1 MTAVQEERSVNIEK
15 IMVVGAGTMGSGIAQ
30 TAAACGC
37 TVVLVDIDQQRA
49 IAAVE
54 LIRKRLER
62 RVAAGK
68 IAMEEKDL
76 LLARITTT
84 SSLEDCGTVELV
96 IEAASEQE
104 TVKQAIFR
112 QLDALAP
119 AATIFASNTSA
130 ISITRLAAVTARPER
145 FIGMHFMNPAHV
157 MELVELIP
165 GLRTAPEVV
174 ATIRALA
181 ERMGKKPVI
190 VADAPGFVANRL
202 LMPAINEA
210 IQTLQEG
217 IASRDDIDLV
227 MKLGAGQPMGPLE
240 LADFIGLD
248 VCLEIL
254 ETLYRELG
262 EKFRPCPLLRKM
274 VEGGKLGRKNGEGF
288 YDYR

>member
-1 MTAVQEERSVNIEK
+1 MNIEK

-30 TAAACGC
+30 TAADCGC
-37 TVVLVDIDQQRA
+37 SVILADIDIQRA
-49 IAAVE
+49 IAAIE

-68 IAMEEKDL
+68 VSSEKKEL
-76 LLARITTT
+76 LLSRFTTT
-84 SSLEDCGTVELV
+84 STLESCEGVDLV
-96 IEAASEQE
+96 IEAASEKE
-104 TVKQAIFR
+104 EIKQAIFR
-112 QLDALAP
+112 RLDDLAP
-119 AATIFASNTSA
+119 SGTIFASNTSA
-130 ISITRLAAVTARPER
+130 ISITRLAAAASRPDR
-145 FIGMHFMNPAHV
+145 FIGMHFMNPAHI
-157 MELVELIP
+157 MELVEVIP
-165 GLRTAPEVV
+165 GLRTEPEIIT
-174 ATIRALA
+174 TICELA
-181 ERMGKKPVI
+181 KRMGKKPVV

-217 IASRDDIDLV
+217 IASREDIDLI

-254 ETLYRELG
+254 ETLHRELG
-262 EKFRPCPLLRKM
+262 EKYRPCPLLRKM
-274 VEGGKLGRKNGEGF
+274 VEGGKRGRKNGEGF

>member
-1 MTAVQEERSVNIEK
+1 MNIEK

-30 TAAACGC
+30 IAAACGC
-37 TVVLVDIDQQRA
+37 TVVLADIDQQRA
-49 IAAVE
+49 VAAVE
-54 LIRKRLER
+54 LIGKRLER
-62 RVAAGK
+62 RVAAGRL
-68 IAMEEKDL
+68 ATEEKDL

-84 SSLEDCGTVELV
+84 TSLEDCGAAELV

-104 TVKQAIFR
+104 AVKQAIFR

-130 ISITRLAAVTARPER
+130 ISITRLSAATARPER

-174 ATIRALA
+174 ATIRALS
-181 ERMGKKPVI
+181 ERMGKKPVV

>member
-1 MTAVQEERSVNIEK
+1 MDIEK
-15 IMVVGAGTMGSGIAQ
+15 IVVVGAGTMGSGIAQ
-30 TAAACGC
+30 TAAASGC
-37 TVVLVDIDQQRA
+37 DVALADVDEQRA
-49 IAAVE
+49 IAAVD
-54 LIRKRLER
+54 LIRNRLEN
-62 RVAAGK
+62 RVTTGK
-68 IAMEEKDL
+68 ISAEGKEL
-76 LLARITTT
+76 VLSRITTIPG
-84 SSLEDCGTVELV
+84 LEGCGDADLI
-96 IEAASEQE
+96 IEAASEKE
-104 TVKQAIFR
+104 SVKQAIFR

-119 AATIFASNTSA
+119 SSAIIASNTSA

-157 MELVELIP
+157 MKLVEIIP
-165 GLRTAPEVV
+165 GLRTAPEIVT
-174 ATIRALA
+174 TIIALC
-181 ERMGKKPVI
+181 EKMGKQPVV

-217 IASRDDIDLV
+217 IASREDIDLV
-227 MKLGAGQPMGPLE
+227 MKLGAGHPMGPLE

-254 ETLYRELG
+254 ETLHRELG

-274 VEGGKLGRKNGEGF
+274 VEGGKLGRKNSEGF

>member
-1 MTAVQEERSVNIEK
+1 MSIEK
-15 IMVVGAGTMGSGIAQ
+15 IMVVGAGTMGGGIAQ

-37 TVVLVDIDQQRA
+37 TVILADIAELRA
-49 IAAVE
+49 SAAVE

-62 RVAAGK
+62 RTAAGK
-68 IAMEEKDL
+68 IPPGEKEL
-76 LLARITTT
+76 LLSRISTTT
-84 SSLEDCGTVELV
+84 SLEDCGAVELV
-96 IEAASEQE
+96 IEAASELE

-119 AATIFASNTSA
+119 AATILASNTSA
-130 ISITRLAAVTARPER
+130 ISITRLAAVTARPDR
-145 FIGMHFMNPAHV
+145 FIGMHFMNPAHI
-157 MELVELIP
+157 MELVEVIP
-165 GLRTAPEVV
+165 GLRTAPEVI
-174 ATIRALA
+174 ATIRALS
-181 ERMGKKPVI
+181 ERMGKKPVV

-217 IASRDDIDLV
+217 IAARADLDLV
-227 MKLGAGQPMGPLE
+227 MKLGPGQPMGPLE

-254 ETLYRELG
+254 ETLHRELG

>member
-1 MTAVQEERSVNIEK
+1 MSIEK

-30 TAAACGC
+30 TAASCGC
-37 TVVLVDIDQQRA
+37 AVVLADVDEQRA

-62 RVAAGK
+62 RTAAGRTSPG
-68 IAMEEKDL
+68 EKEL

-84 SSLEDCGTVELV
+84 SSLEDCGAVELV
-96 IEAASEQE
+96 IEAASERE
-104 TVKQAIFR
+104 AVKQAIFH

-130 ISITRLAAVTARPER
+130 ISITRLAAVTTRPDR
-145 FIGMHFMNPAHV
+145 FIGMHFMNPAHI
-157 MELVELIP
+157 MELVEVIP

-174 ATIRALA
+174 ATICALS
-181 ERMGKKPVI
+181 ERMGKKPVV

-210 IQTLQEG
+210 IRTLQEG
-217 IASRDDIDLV
+217 IATRDDIDLV

-254 ETLYRELG
+254 ETLHRELG

-288 YDYR
+288 YDY

>member
-1 MTAVQEERSVNIEK
+1 MNIEK

-30 TAAACGC
+30 TAATCGC
-37 TVVLVDIDQQRA
+37 GVVLADIDEQRA
-49 IAAVE
+49 LAAVE

-68 IAMEEKDL
+68 ISPEEKEL
-76 LLARITTT
+76 LLSRITTT
-84 SSLEDCGTVELV
+84 TSLEDCGAVELV
-96 IEAASEQE
+96 IEAASELE
-104 TVKQAIFR
+104 AVKQAIFR
-112 QLDALAP
+112 RLDALAS

-130 ISITRLAAVTARPER
+130 ISITRLAAVTIRPDR
-145 FIGMHFMNPAHV
+145 FIGMHFMNPAHI
-157 MELVELIP
+157 MELVEVIP
-165 GLRTAPEVV
+165 GLRTSPEVV
-174 ATIRALA
+174 TTIRALC
-181 ERMGKKPVI
+181 EKMGKKPVM

-217 IASRDDIDLV
+217 IATRDDIDLV

-254 ETLYRELG
+254 ETLHRELG

>member
-1 MTAVQEERSVNIEK
+1 LNIEK

-37 TVVLVDIDQQRA
+37 TVVLADIDEQRA

-54 LIRKRLER
+54 LIRRRLER
-62 RVAAGK
+62 RVATGK
-68 IAMEEKDL
+68 ISPEEMGL
-76 LLARITTT
+76 LLSRIMATT
-84 SSLEDCGTVELV
+84 SLDDCRAVELV
-96 IEAASEQE
+96 IEAASERE
-104 TVKQAIFR
+104 SVKQAIFR
-112 QLDALAP
+112 RLDALAP
-119 AATIFASNTSA
+119 AETIFASNTSA
-130 ISITRLAAVTARPER
+130 ISITRLAAVTARPDR
-145 FIGMHFMNPAHV
+145 FIGMHFMNPAHI
-157 MELVELIP
+157 MELIEIIP

-174 ATIRALA
+174 ATIRALS
-181 ERMGKKPVI
+181 ERMSKKPVV

-217 IASRDDIDLV
+217 IATRDDIDLV

-254 ETLYRELG
+254 ETLHRELG
-262 EKFRPCPLLRKM
+262 EKFLPCPLLRKM

>member
-1 MTAVQEERSVNIEK
+1 LNIEK

-37 TVVLVDIDQQRA
+37 SVVLADIDEQRA
-49 IAAVE
+49 SAAVE
-54 LIRKRLER
+54 LIWKRLER

-68 IAMEEKDL
+68 LTREENEL
-76 LLARITTT
+76 LLSRISTA
-84 SSLEDCGTVELV
+84 SGLEDSEAVELV

-104 TVKQAIFR
+104 AVKQAIFR
-112 QLDALAP
+112 RLDALAP

-130 ISITRLAAVTARPER
+130 ISITRLAAVTTRPDR
-145 FIGMHFMNPAHV
+145 FIGMHFMNPAHI
-157 MELVELIP
+157 MELVEVIP
-165 GLRTAPEVV
+165 GLRTSPEVV
-174 ATIRALA
+174 ATIRTLS
-181 ERMGKKPVI
+181 EKMGKKPVV

-217 IASRDDIDLV
+217 IASRDEIDLV

-248 VCLEIL
+248 VCLGIL
-254 ETLYRELG
+254 ETLHRELG

-274 VEGGKLGRKNGEGF
+274 AEGGKLGRKNGEGF

>member
-1 MTAVQEERSVNIEK
+1 VNIEK

-30 TAAACGC
+30 TAAGCGC
-37 TVVLVDIDQQRA
+37 TVVLADIDEQRA
-49 IAAVE
+49 VAAVE

-62 RVAAGK
+62 RVAKGTISNEDK
-68 IAMEEKDL
+68 EL
-76 LLARITTT
+76 LLFRLTTT
-84 SSLEDCGTVELV
+84 SGLEGCRDADLI
-96 IEAASEQE
+96 IEAASEKE
-104 TVKQAIFR
+104 AVKQAIFR

-119 AATIFASNTSA
+119 TATIFASNTSA
-130 ISITRLAAVTARPER
+130 ISITRLAAATTRPDR

-157 MELVELIP
+157 MELVEVIP
-165 GLRTAPEVV
+165 GLRTDPEVV
-174 ATIRALA
+174 ATIRALC
-181 ERMGKKPVI
+181 ERMGKKPVV

-210 IQTLQEG
+210 IQTLLEG
-217 IASRDDIDLV
+217 VASREDIDLV

-254 ETLYRELG
+254 ETLHRELG
-262 EKFRPCPLLRKM
+262 EKFRPCPLLRTM

>member
-1 MTAVQEERSVNIEK
+1 LSIEK
-15 IMVVGAGTMGSGIAQ
+15 IIVVGAGTMGSGIAQ

-37 TVVLVDIDQQRA
+37 TIVLTDMDQQRA

-62 RVAAGK
+62 RVATGK
-68 IAMEEKDL
+68 ISPEEKEL
-76 LLARITTT
+76 LLSRITTT
-84 SSLEDCGTVELV
+84 TSLEDCGAVELV

-104 TVKQAIFR
+104 AVKQAIFR
-112 QLDALAP
+112 QLDTLAP

-130 ISITRLAAVTARPER
+130 ISITRLAAVTTRPDR
-145 FIGMHFMNPAHV
+145 FIGMHFMNPAHI
-157 MELVELIP
+157 MELVEVIP

-181 ERMGKKPVI
+181 ERMGKKPVM

-217 IASRDDIDLV
+217 IATRDDIDLV

-254 ETLYRELG
+254 ETLHRELG

>member
-1 MTAVQEERSVNIEK
+1 MSIEK

-37 TVVLVDIDQQRA
+37 TVVLADIDELRA

-62 RVAAGK
+62 RMATGK
-68 IAMEEKDL
+68 ISPEEQEL
-76 LLARITTT
+76 LLSRITTT
-84 SSLEDCGTVELV
+84 SSLEDCGAVELV

-104 TVKQAIFR
+104 SVKQAIFR
-112 QLDALAP
+112 RLDALAP

-130 ISITRLAAVTARPER
+130 ISITRLAAVTSRPDR
-145 FIGMHFMNPAHV
+145 FIGMHFMNPAHI
-157 MELVELIP
+157 MELVEVIP

-174 ATIRALA
+174 ETIRSLS
-181 ERMGKKPVI
+181 ERMGKKPVV

-217 IASRDDIDLV
+217 IATRDDIDLI

-248 VCLEIL
+248 VCLKIL
-254 ETLYRELG
+254 ETLHRELG
-262 EKFRPCPLLRKM
+262 EKFRPSPLLRKM
-274 VEGGKLGRKNGEGF
+274 VEGGKLGRKNSEGF

>member
-1 MTAVQEERSVNIEK
+1 MSIEK
-15 IMVVGAGTMGSGIAQ
+15 IIVVGAGTMGSGIAQ

-37 TVVLVDIDQQRA
+37 TIVLTDMDQQRA

-62 RVAAGK
+62 RVATGK
-68 IAMEEKDL
+68 ISPEEKEL
-76 LLARITTT
+76 LLSRITTT
-84 SSLEDCGTVELV
+84 TSLEDCGAVELV

-104 TVKQAIFR
+104 AVKQAIFR
-112 QLDALAP
+112 QLDTLAP

-130 ISITRLAAVTARPER
+130 ISITRLAAVTTRPDR
-145 FIGMHFMNPAHV
+145 FIGMHFMNPAHI
-157 MELVELIP
+157 MELVEVIP

-181 ERMGKKPVI
+181 ERMGKKPVM

-248 VCLEIL
+248 VCLDIL